1 MQTVNT
7 NRRNH
12 NKQKSVRQ
20 FVPLCLML
28 GGLSILPGAVS
39 AESILEDVSFTTRP
53 GQSVEVRMQF
63 DSPPPQPKAYMIEQ
77 PPRLVLDLPG
87 VSSSL
92 RQKMLSVRSGSIDSL
107 HFAEA
112 SDRTRVVA
120 NLNNVVGYDT
130 RVDGNLLLLDVG
142 GTATASGNA
151 SARASSPATHKAG
164 ETADG
169 SSFITDVDFHR
180 LEGDIGRITI
190 DLGSSD
196 VGLDVVEESGKVVI
210 NLDGLDLAT
219 GSQRLDVQDFSTP
232 VNFIDALAKD
242 NKATILVEPT
252 AEPYDYMVYQVGSKL
267 VVDFKPITAAEQEEQ
282 NNLFPYNGERIDLNF
297 QNIEVRTVLQII
309 AEVAEKN
316 LVVSDNVQG
325 DLTLRLKNVP
335 WDQALDIVL
344 KTQGLDKREA
354 GNVLLVGTAAEIA
367 EREKTELESQ
377 KSEQEIAPLVTDFVQ
392 IDFRKASDIKERIIE
407 AKLISERG
415 FAMADDETN
424 TLMVRETAKQLQEIR
439 KTIQIFDVEVPQ
451 ILVQARLV
459 TATSDFAKNIGV
471 RWGMSGSED
480 NWTVGSNAVVPGTV
494 SQALQ
499 VDLGIPDAT
508 GSFAL
513 GFLSSDFALSAELA
527 ALESDGSGE
536 LISQPKVITT
546 NGKPAMIKSGQEV
559 GYQVIEDGD
568 VEIEWKDVVLQLEV
582 TPQIIPGGKVAMEL
596 VVTED
601 SIGEILD
608 TGEIAIDTTEL
619 STSVVVN
626 DGETV
631 VLGGVFQES
640 RRDGVS
646 KVPFFGDL
654 PVVGGAFRNKTS
666 EKTKNELLI
675 FITPQMIRE
684 SLRR

>member
-28 GGLSILPGAVS
+28 GGLAILPGTVS

-53 GQSVEVRMQF
+53 GKSVEVRMQF

-77 PPRLVLDLPG
+77 PPRLVLDLLG

-142 GTATASGNA
+142 GTATASRNT
-151 SARASSPATHKAG
+151 SARVSNPATQKAD
-164 ETADG
+164 ETVDG
-169 SSFITDVDFHR
+169 SGFITGVDFHR
-180 LEGDIGRITI
+180 LEGDVGRITVN
-190 DLGSSD
+190 LGSSD

-267 VVDFKPITAAEQEEQ
+267 VVDFKPITVAEQEEQ

-459 TATSDFAKNIGV
+459 TASSDFAKNIGV

-640 RRDGVS
+640 RREGVS

>member
-28 GGLSILPGAVS
+28 GGLAILPGTVS

-53 GQSVEVRMQF
+53 GKSVEVRMQF

-130 RVDGNLLLLDVG
+130 RIDGNLLLLDVG
-142 GTATASGNA
+142 GTATASGNT
-151 SARASSPATHKAG
+151 SARVSNPATQKAD
-164 ETADG
+164 ETVDDSG
-169 SSFITDVDFHR
+169 FITGVDFHR
-180 LEGDIGRITI
+180 LEGDVGRITVN
-190 DLGSSD
+190 LGSSD

-210 NLDGLDLAT
+210 NLDGLDLST

-377 KSEQEIAPLVTDFVQ
+377 KSEQEIAPLLTDFIQ

-459 TATSDFAKNIGV
+459 TASSDFAKNIGV

-508 GSFAL
+508 SSFAL

-654 PVVGGAFRNKTS
+654 PVVGAAFRNKTS